1 MNFIRNRSIGLANR
15 LISKRFYSINSIKR
29 INYKQQQ
36 QQQQQQQQ
44 YKVTKYGIGITILSI
59 GLFNYFNSQS
69 ANISNDSDGLK
80 DKELIY
86 QGVNVDS
93 TVSPFPINIK
103 SNFESGESQLIGYG
117 VRKVSIF
124 QMKVYAL
131 GIYLNKDDLKLVKD
145 ILNSRYLETIFEQP
159 VSSTA
164 ASNEHEHDQLKH
176 KEHLQKAFAD
186 DDASMLLA
194 KALVDSGVRF
204 SARIV
209 PVRNTD
215 FNHLRD
221 GLTRSIKNSAEFKSL
236 VRDNLNDEKDRF
248 ATGLLELRDCF
259 STRKG
264 SAKTGTQL
272 LLELNTD
279 NTLNISFQDSDK
291 HVYKMGTVKEPLVGR
306 ILFLQYLN
314 KQNPLCREA
323 MQISVDSLSSI
334 AG

>member
-1 MNFIRNRSIGLANR
+1 MNFIRNRSIGIANR
-15 LISKRFYSINSIKR
+15 LISKRFYSVNNTIKR
-29 INYKQQQ
+29 VNYRQHKQQQ
-36 QQQQQQQQ
+36 I
-44 YKVTKYGIGITILSI
+44 TKYGIGIGLLSI
-59 GLFNYFNSQS
+59 GLFSYFNSQN
-69 ANISNDSDGLK
+69 AGISNDSDGLK
-80 DKELIY
+80 DKELIF

-103 SNFESGESQLIGYG
+103 SNFGFGESQLIGYG

-131 GIYLNKDDLKLVKD
+131 GIYLNKDDLKLVRD
-145 ILNSRYLETIFEQP
+145 ILNSRYLETIFEK
-159 VSSTA
+159 SAESA
-164 ASNEHEHDQLKH
+164 NKEHDQLKH

-194 KALVDSGVRF
+194 KALVGAGVRF

-236 VRDNLNDEKDRF
+236 VRENVNDEKDRF

-279 NTLNISFQDSDK
+279 NTLSISFEDADRE
-291 HVYKMGTVKEPLVGR
+291 VYKMGTVKEPLVGR

-323 MQISVDSLSSI
+323 MQISADSLASI